1 MELGKIS
8 ETYSLN
14 RSTYINLRWIGILG
28 QLITINSVK
37 SIFNFDFDFISANII
52 IFIGAI
58 SNIFLIYNYKKIQLS
73 NRTAFNF
80 LLIDIIQLSSL
91 LYLTGGVVNPFSI
104 FLLIPSVFASSHLK
118 INTNLFLIFLTL
130 ISIIFLTFFSLDLPK
145 PLSEHFHVSPY
156 YYYAIPTGLIIA
168 LLFLNYFALIFGKE
182 SNLRKEALNKIQE
195 LIYKEHEL
203 VSLGTQAAA
212 AAHSLGTPLSTI
224 KIISNEL
231 LEQFKNNE
239 SLNKDIELLVSQV
252 DRCNEILKRLS
263 INSSLEDDFI
273 GKNLSLHD
281 YIKEIVNSFKEI
293 SNKKFNINFEQ
304 NTNLLVIKKSIEI
317 VYGIRNFVG
326 NANKYAKNN
335 IYITVKSDSET
346 SEITIEDDGPGF
358 SKDILNKIGEPYIKS
373 MRKNDKKKSGLG
385 LGIFIGKTL
394 LEKNYAKIL
403 FRNSETRGGAEIK
416 IEWLNKNLIL
426 IQ

>member
-1 MELGKIS
+1 MEFKQAS
-8 ETYSLN
+8 EIYSLN
-14 RSTYINLRWIGILG
+14 KSTYVNLRWIGILG

-37 SIFNFDFDFISANII
+37 FIFNFDFDFISANII

-73 NRTAFNF
+73 NRLSLNF

-118 INTNLFLIFLTL
+118 IKTNLFLIFVTS
-130 ISIIFLTFFSLDLPK
+130 ISIIFLTFYSLDLPK
-145 PLSEHFHVSPY
+145 PLSVHFHVSPY

-195 LIYKEHEL
+195 LISKEHEL

-224 KIISNEL
+224 KIISQDL
-231 LEQFKNNE
+231 LEQLNNNKD
-239 SLNKDIELLVSQV
+239 LKKDIELLVSQV
-252 DRCNEILKRLS
+252 DRCNDILKRLS
-263 INSSLEDDFI
+263 INSTLEDDFI
-273 GKNLSLHD
+273 GKDLSLNS
-281 YIKEIVNSFKEI
+281 YLKEVVLSFKEI
-293 SNKKFNINFEQ
+293 SNKNFNINTEQ
-304 NTNLLVIKKSIEI
+304 DTNSFNIKKSIEI
-317 VYGIRNFVG
+317 VYGIRNFIG
-326 NANKYAKNN
+326 NANKYAKKN
-335 IYITVKSDSET
+335 IYITIRSDSET
-346 SEITIEDDGPGF
+346 SEIIIEDDGPGF
-358 SKDILNKIGEPYIKS
+358 SRDILTKIGEPYIKS
-373 MRKNDKKKSGLG
+373 IRADDNKKSGLG

-416 IEWLNKNLIL
+416 LEWTNKNLSKI
-426 IQ
+426 

>member
-1 MELGKIS
+1 MEFKQAS
-8 ETYSLN
+8 EIYSLN
-14 RSTYINLRWIGILG
+14 KSTYVNLRWIGILG

-37 SIFNFDFDFISANII
+37 FIFNFDFDFISANII

-73 NRTAFNF
+73 NRSSLNF
-80 LLIDIIQLSSL
+80 LLIDIIQLSTL

-118 INTNLFLIFLTL
+118 IKTNLFLIFVTL
-130 ISIIFLTFFSLDLPK
+130 LSIILLTFFSLDLPK
-145 PLSEHFHVSPY
+145 PLSDHFHVSKY

-168 LLFLNYFALIFGKE
+168 LLFLNYFALVFGKE

-195 LIYKEHEL
+195 LISKEHEL

-224 KIISNEL
+224 KIISQDL
-231 LEQFKNNE
+231 LLQFNNDKDIK
-239 SLNKDIELLVSQV
+239 KDIELLVSQV
-252 DRCNEILKRLS
+252 NRCNEILKRLS
-263 INSSLEDDFI
+263 INSTLEDDFI
-273 GKNLSLHD
+273 DKDLSLNN
-281 YIKEIVNSFKEI
+281 YLKEIINSFREI
-293 SNKKFNINFEQ
+293 SDKNFILNTEQ
-304 NTNLLVIKKSIEI
+304 DYNSFDIKKSIEI
-317 VYGIRNFVG
+317 IYGIRNFVG
-326 NANKYAKNN
+326 NANKYAKKN
-335 IYITVKSDSET
+335 IYVSIKSDSET
-346 SEITIEDDGPGF
+346 SEIVIEDDGPGF
-358 SKDILNKIGEPYIKS
+358 SKDILAKIGEPYIKS
-373 MRKNDKKKSGLG
+373 LRTKDKQKAGLG

-416 IEWLNKNLIL
+416 IEWTNKNLIK
-426 IQ
+426 I